1 MRYFLRV
8 TRKVLLNSILLFV
21 CYQAPAQLLASTRI
35 AAVSTQTVPTTTTL
49 SLRDVLIQFK
59 ARYHVDILFEDR
71 LVNQSVNSSIIET
84 TATLE
89 ENLTKVLHPHDLRF
103 KKVREG
109 VYVIVKSRKN
119 QNAINQTSPGGSES
133 IEPLPT
139 TPLNRTSLQA
149 YNSSEMHVPAPA
161 DIPVQ
166 GKVIDEKGEGLPG
179 VSIVI
184 KGTQKGTTTDAEGMY
199 KLDVPN
205 PAAILIFSFV
215 GYLPQEVTVGNRTVV
230 DVTLKTDNKTLDEIV
245 VVGYGTVKK
254 KDLTGSVGVISSK
267 EVKDLGVT
275 RIEQGLAGRVAGVQ
289 VKAVSG
295 EPGAAPQIRVRG
307 IGSIS
312 AGAGPL
318 YVVDGFP
325 TDNIQTLNPNDIET
339 LDILKDASATA
350 IYGSRGSNGVVI
362 INTKRGKSGKANITL
377 DTYYGWQK
385 VSKVPIM
392 KNSLQQ
398 AQFYYDGMRNKNL
411 DAGKDVTGPPT
422 AWFTPVP
429 AIIMDVIE
437 GRNTTDENSLDKVL
451 ITAPQRQIQLAATG
465 GSENIRYAVS
475 GEYFNQDGIIIN
487 SGFKRY
493 SLRTNIDAQLSKRLS
508 LKLNFNPSY
517 TDQRS
522 LPSTGVSGG
531 TASTLGIVASTL
543 QIHNFRP
550 LLDAN
555 GNYFNYAGLAD
566 MADIYNPLAVAKET
580 ITSQKG
586 LRLLGNINL
595 DYQIMDGLK
604 FNVLIGGSLISGK
617 GMYFRP
623 QRVYFA
629 NELALGTDN
638 ASLIT
643 NWLTEYT
650 LNYTKSFNKHSISA
664 LAGYTVQKERGES
677 NLLSSN
683 KFPNNLVPTLSA
695 VGGLITNG
703 TSSIYEWSLLSYLAR
718 VNYNYNSKYYVT
730 TSIRTDGSSR
740 FGTENKY
747 GIFPSVALAWRIS
760 DENFLK
766 NIRVLNELKLR
777 TSYGETGNNNIG
789 NYDQYGTITYENY
802 GLGNSVATAIAP
814 GRIGN
819 PSLTWEKQ
827 TSINF
832 GVDASFFNNRISA
845 SIDHFQSKNTDLL
858 LNVNIPNNTGF
869 STALQNIGE
878 VRNTG
883 WEFVLS
889 TVNVDRQIKWS
900 TDFNLSTYRNKV
912 MRLGPQGDPIYSGN
926 NVTQIGQPIGMFYGW
941 LTDGIFKTQAELDK
955 GPFYNPTGSD
965 RSHVGDIRFVDI
977 NGDGV
982 ITNADKTI
990 MGSPYPDFYYGM
1002 TNRVSY
1008 KNISLSF
1015 TLQGS
1020 QGSQIYNTSR
1030 GGGNS
1035 GRARVRGYAFS
1046 NNYWK
1051 SEQEPGDGKTPR
1063 PNDTPTGGVRLPSQ
1077 LFLDTGTYLRVN
1089 NISLAYVLP
1098 GTIVRKLGLN
1108 SLRVYVNASNPF
1120 IITKNTAFNPDVSTT
1135 DNPLTPGVEANDY
1148 PLPKSLLIGL
1158 NVGF

>member
-8 TRKVLLNSILLFV
+8 TRKTLLHSFFLFV
-21 CYQAPAQLLASTRI
+21 CYQAPAQLLASSKMTTTG
-35 AAVSTQTVPTTTTL
+35 TQTVPAATTL
-49 SLRDVLIQFK
+49 SLREVLIQFK

-71 LVNQSVNSSIIET
+71 LVNQPVNASVIET

-89 ENLTKVLHPHDLRF
+89 ENLTKVLHPYDLRF
-103 KKVREG
+103 KKIREG
-109 VYVIVKSRKN
+109 VYVIVKSRKAQTTVN
-119 QNAINQTSPGGSES
+119 QVLPNASE
-133 IEPLPT
+133 T
-139 TPLNRTSLQA
+139 TGILSTAPLNRTTLPAYSSLD
-149 YNSSEMHVPAPA
+149 MHVPALA
-161 DIPVQ
+161 ETTIQ
-166 GKVIDEKGEGLPG
+166 GTVTDEKGENLPG
-179 VSIVI
+179 VSIVV
-184 KGTQKGTTTDAEGMY
+184 KGTQKGTTSDADGKY

-205 PAAILIFSFV
+205 TSAILIFSFV
-215 GYLPQEVTVGNRTVV
+215 GYLPLEVAIGNRTVV
-230 DVTLKTDNKTLDEIV
+230 DVTLKIDNKTLDEIV
-245 VVGYGTVKK
+245 VVGYGAVKK

-362 INTKRGKSGKANITL
+362 INTKRGKSGKAAITL

-398 AQFYYDGMRNKNL
+398 AQFFYDGMRNKNL
-411 DAGKDVTGPPT
+411 DAGKDVTGPAT

-429 AIIMDVIE
+429 TIIMDVLE

-451 ITAPQRQIQLAATG
+451 VTAPQRQIQLSATG
-465 GSENIRYAVS
+465 GSENVRYAVS

-566 MADIYNPLAVAKET
+566 MADIYNPLAVAQET

-638 ASLIT
+638 SSLTT

-650 LNYTKSFNKHSISA
+650 LNYTKSFNKHSFAA
-664 LAGYTVQKERGES
+664 LAGYTVQKEHGES

-740 FGTENKY
+740 FGAQNKY
-747 GIFPSVALAWRIS
+747 GLFPSVALAWRIS

-766 NIRVLNELKLR
+766 NVRSLNELKLR
-777 TSYGETGNNNIG
+777 TSYGVTGNNNIG

-819 PSLTWEKQ
+819 PSLTWETQ

-832 GVDASFFNNRISA
+832 GVDASFFNNRISG
-845 SIDHFQSKNTDLL
+845 SIDHFQSKNTNLL

-878 VRNTG
+878 VKNTG

-889 TVNVDRQIKWS
+889 TVNVDRKIKWS

-912 MRLGPQGDPIYSGN
+912 VKLGPQGDPIYSGN

-1020 QGSQIYNTSR
+1020 QGSMVYNTSR

-1051 SEQEPGDGKTPR
+1051 SEQDPGDGKTPR

-1098 GTIVRKLGLN
+1098 GNIVQKLGLG
-1108 SLRVYVNASNPF
+1108 SLRVYVNATNPF

>member
-1 MRYFLRV
+1 MKKLLRLLLL
-8 TRKVLLNSILLFV
+8 TGAVLGGVRPGFSQVLARAE
-21 CYQAPAQLLASTRI
+21 QAQPKESANRAAAQKLK
-35 AAVSTQTVPTTTTL
+35 
-49 SLRDVLIQFK
+49 DVLKKLQDHYAIDILFFDRNVEGLVVAPNVVNLSANIEQNLSAVLKPLGLRYKKVKNGGYVVIAREPLDK
-59 ARYHVDILFEDR
+59 AESTINQRLIITPGPLDRLQSEADSRDMGLPTRLAMDEKNVDIL
-71 LVNQSVNSSIIET
+71 
-84 TATLE
+84 
-89 ENLTKVLHPHDLRF
+89 
-103 KKVREG
+103 
-109 VYVIVKSRKN
+109 
-119 QNAINQTSPGGSES
+119 
-133 IEPLPT
+133 
-139 TPLNRTSLQA
+139 
-149 YNSSEMHVPAPA
+149 
-161 DIPVQ
+161 VQ
-166 GKVIDEKGEGLPG
+166 GTVTDEKGETLPG
-179 VSIVI
+179 VSIIV
-184 KGTQKGTTTDAEGMY
+184 KGTQRGATTDAEGNY

-205 PAAILIFSFV
+205 ATSVLIFSYV
-215 GYLPQEVTVGNRTVV
+215 GYLSQEVSVGNLTTVN
-230 DVTLKTDNKTLDEIV
+230 VTLKADDKTLDEIV

-254 KDLTGSVGVISSK
+254 KDLTGSVGVVSAK

-295 EPGAAPQIRVRG
+295 EPGAAPQIRIRG

-362 INTKRGKSGKANITL
+362 ITTKRGKAGKATISL
-377 DTYYGWQK
+377 DTYYGWQS
-385 VSKVPIM
+385 VSKLPIM

-398 AQFYYDGMRNKNL
+398 AQFFYDGMRNKNL
-411 DAGKDVTGPPT
+411 DAGRDVSGPPT
-422 AWFTPVP
+422 SWATPVP
-429 AIIMDVIE
+429 AIIMDVLE
-437 GRNTTDENSLDKVL
+437 GRNTTDENSLNKVL
-451 ITAPQRQIQLAATG
+451 VTAPQRQIQLSASG

-493 SLRTNIDAQLSKRLS
+493 SLRTNIDAQLSKRLA
-508 LKLNFNPSY
+508 LKVNINPAY
-517 TDQRS
+517 TEQRS

-550 LLDAN
+550 LLNPD
-555 GNYFNYAGLAD
+555 GSYFNYAGLAD
-566 MADIYNPLAVAKET
+566 MADIYNPLAVAQET
-580 ITSQKG
+580 ITSQKN
-586 LRLLGNINL
+586 LRLLGNLNVEYQLIN
-595 DYQIMDGLK
+595 DLK
-604 FNVLIGGSLISGK
+604 FNVLFGGSLLTNK

-623 QRVYFA
+623 QRPYFA
-629 NELALGTDN
+629 NELPTGTDN
-638 ASLIT
+638 AGLIT

-650 LNYTKSFNKHSISA
+650 LNYTKNISKHSIAA
-664 LAGYTVQKERGES
+664 LAGFTAQKERGEIS
-677 NLLSSN
+677 TMSSN

-703 TSSIYEWSLLSYLAR
+703 TANIYEWSLISYLAR

-740 FGTENKY
+740 FGTQNKY
-747 GIFPSVALAWRIS
+747 GVFPSVALAYRIS
-760 DENFLK
+760 DESFLK
-766 NIRVLNELKLR
+766 NIRDISELKLR
-777 TSYGETGNNNIG
+777 ASYGVTGNNNIG
-789 NYDQYGTITYENY
+789 NYDQYATINYENY
-802 GLGNSVATAIAP
+802 ALGGGVSTAIAP
-814 GRIGN
+814 GRIAN
-819 PSLTWEKQ
+819 PNLTWETQ
-827 TSINF
+827 TSLNF
-832 GVDASFFNNRISA
+832 GVDASFFNNRINA
-845 SIDHFQSKNTDLL
+845 SIDHFTSRNTNLL

-883 WEFVLS
+883 WEFVLN
-889 TVNVDRQIKWS
+889 TVNIDRKIKWS
-900 TDFNLSTYRNKV
+900 TDFNVSTYRNKV
-912 MRLGPQGDPIYSGN
+912 TKLGPQGDPIYAGN
-926 NVTQIGQPIGMFYGW
+926 NVTMIGQPIGMFFGW
-941 LTDGIFKTQAELDK
+941 IVDGVFKNQAELDK
-955 GPFYNPTGSD
+955 GPIYNPTGSD

-990 MGSPYPDFYYGM
+990 MGSPYPDFFYGM

-1008 KNISLSF
+1008 KNLSLSVS
-1015 TLQGS
+1015 LQGS
-1020 QGSQIYNTSR
+1020 QGNQIYNTSR

-1051 SEQEPGDGKTPR
+1051 SEQDPGDGKTPR

-1089 NISLAYVLP
+1089 NITLAYAFPSALVQKL
-1098 GTIVRKLGLN
+1098 KLG
-1108 SLRVYVNASNPF
+1108 SLRVYVNSNNPF
-1120 IITKNTAFNPDVSTT
+1120 IFTKNTTFNPDVSTT
-1135 DNPLTPGVEANDY
+1135 ENPLTPGVEANDY

>member
-1 MRYFLRV
+1 MKKVIRTLLVTGVVLGGIHTGFSQPLARV
-8 TRKVLLNSILLFV
+8 QPTPAVLLANE
-21 CYQAPAQLLASTRI
+21 TRG
-35 AAVSTQTVPTTTTL
+35 
-49 SLRDVLIQFK
+49 
-59 ARYHVDILFEDR
+59 
-71 LVNQSVNSSIIET
+71 
-84 TATLE
+84 
-89 ENLTKVLHPHDLRF
+89 KVT
-103 KKVREG
+103 
-109 VYVIVKSRKN
+109 N
-119 QNAINQTSPGGSES
+119 
-133 IEPLPT
+133 
-139 TPLNRTSLQA
+139 
-149 YNSSEMHVPAPA
+149 A
-161 DIPVQ
+161 DISIRGIVT
-166 GKVIDEKGEGLPG
+166 DEKGESLPG
-179 VSIVI
+179 VSIVL
-184 KGTQKGTTTDAEGMY
+184 KSTQKGTTTNAEGRY
-199 KLDVPN
+199 TLDVPD
-205 PAAILIFSFV
+205 ASATLIFSYV
-215 GYLPQEVTVGNRTVV
+215 GYLPQEVVVGSRNTLN
-230 DVTLKTDNKTLDEIV
+230 VTLRADDKSLDEVV

-267 EVKDLGVT
+267 EVRDLGVT

-289 VKAVSG
+289 VKPVSG
-295 EPGAAPQIRVRG
+295 EPGASPQIRIRG

-362 INTKRGKSGKANITL
+362 INTKRGKTGKATVTL
-377 DTYYGWQK
+377 DTYYGWQS

-392 KNSLQQ
+392 KNSVEQ
-398 AQFYYDGMRNKNL
+398 ANFFLDGMRNKNL
-411 DAGKDVTGPPT
+411 DAGKNVTGPPGS
-422 AWFTPVP
+422 WFTPVP
-429 AIIMDVIE
+429 AIILDVIE
-437 GRNTTDENSLDKVL
+437 GRNTTDENSLDKVF
-451 ITAPQRQIQLAATG
+451 ITAPQRQIQLSATG

-508 LKLNFNPSY
+508 LKLNFNPSF
-517 TDQRS
+517 TDQRA

-531 TASTLGIVASTL
+531 TASTLGLVASAL
-543 QIHNFRP
+543 EIHNFRP

-566 MADIYNPLAVAKET
+566 MADIYNPLAMARET

-586 LRLLGNINL
+586 LRLLGNINVE
-595 DYQIMDGLK
+595 YQLLNDLK
-604 FNVLIGGSLISGK
+604 FNVLVGGSLLSGK

-623 QRVYFA
+623 QQPYYA
-629 NELALGTDN
+629 NSLAIGTDN
-638 ASLIT
+638 ASLTT

-650 LNYTKSFNKHSISA
+650 LNYTKTFNKHAITA

-730 TSIRTDGSSR
+730 SSIRTDGSSR
-740 FGTENKY
+740 FGSQNKY
-747 GIFPSVALAWRIS
+747 GVFPSVAVAWRIS
-760 DENFLK
+760 EESFLK
-766 NIRVLNELKLR
+766 NVRAVNELKLR
-777 TSYGETGNNNIG
+777 LSYGKTGNNNIG
-789 NYDQYGTITYENY
+789 NYDQYGTIAYENY
-802 GLGNSVATAIAP
+802 GLGNSVTTAIAP

-819 PSLTWEKQ
+819 PNLTWETQ
-827 TSINF
+827 TSVNL
-832 GVDASFFNNRISA
+832 GVDVSFLNNRISA
-845 SIDHFQSKNTDLL
+845 SIDHFQARNTDLL

-878 VRNTG
+878 VKNTG

-900 TDFNLSTYRNKV
+900 TDFNLSTYKNEVVK
-912 MRLGPQGDPIYSGN
+912 LGPQGDPIYAGN
-926 NVTQIGQPIGMFYGW
+926 NVTQIGQPIGMFYGF
-941 LTDGIFKTQAELDK
+941 LVDGIFKTQAELDK

-965 RSHVGDIRFVDI
+965 RSHVGDVRFVDI

-982 ITNADKTI
+982 INNADKTI
-990 MGSPYPDFYYGM
+990 MGSPYPDFYYGL
-1002 TNRVSY
+1002 TNRISY
-1008 KNISLSF
+1008 KNITLSA

-1020 QGSQIYNTSR
+1020 QGNQIYNTSR

-1051 SEQEPGDGKTPR
+1051 SEQDPGDGKTPR

-1077 LFLDTGTYLRVN
+1077 LFLDTGTYLRIN
-1089 NISLAYVLP
+1089 NITLGYALP
-1098 GTIVRKLGLN
+1098 GTIVQKIGVS
-1108 SLRVYVNASNPF
+1108 SLRLYVNATNPF
-1120 IITKNTAFNPDVSTT
+1120 TFTKNTAFNPDASTNE
-1135 DNPLTPGVEANDY
+1135 NPLTPGVEANDY
-1148 PLPKSLLIGL
+1148 PLPKSILIGL
-1158 NVGF
+1158 NIGF